1 MFNLNYCIMKTI
13 GLVGVSAV
21 ETTIAYVKAITE
33 FMRDYTCRQQDPQ
46 MIIAALDFQRVK
58 KLRAA
63 GQWSELIDSC
73 SNAISYDMA
82 AQDLVLICSNEMHRF
97 YADIQELSME
107 DNILSIVDTTVDYV
121 LQQNYQ
127 KVLLLGTKP
136 TMCEDFYVTAL
147 TQKGIDVVVPTEK
160 EQDEVERVIEELC
173 EGIVCE
179 KSRISLCRIVR
190 EVYERESGIQAV
202 VLANT
207 ELPMILPA
215 HLVYRWVRLPVVNT
229 LRVHAEAAVKFALGL
244 S

>member
-1 MFNLNYCIMKTI
+1 MKTI
-13 GLVGVSAV
+13 GLVGISAV

-33 FMRDYTCRQQDPQ
+33 FMRDYTCRRQDPQ

-107 DNILSIVDTTVDYV
+107 DSIISIVDTTVDNV

-173 EGIVCE
+173 EGIISE
-179 KSRISLCRIVR
+179 ASRTSLCRIIRAVC
-190 EVYERESGIQAV
+190 ERELGIQAV
-202 VLANT
+202 VLAST

-215 HLVYRWVRLPVVNT
+215 HLVYRWVRLPIVNT
-229 LRVHAEAAVKFALGL
+229 LRVHAEAAVKLALGL
-244 S
+244 

>member
-1 MFNLNYCIMKTI
+1 MKTI

-63 GQWSELIDSC
+63 GQWSELINSC
-73 SNAISYDMA
+73 ADVISYDMA
-82 AQDLVLICSNEMHRF
+82 AEDLVLICSNEMHRF

-107 DNILSIVDTTVDYV
+107 DNILSIVDTTVDNV

-127 KVLLLGTKP
+127 KVLLLGTIP
-136 TMCEDFYVTAL
+136 TMSEDFYVKAFAENNV
-147 TQKGIDVVVPTEK
+147 KVVVPTK
-160 EQDEVERVIEELC
+160 EEQAEVERIITELC
-173 EGIVCE
+173 DGIISE
-179 KSRISLCRIVR
+179 ASRTSLCRIVR
-190 EVYERESGIQAV
+190 AVCERVSGIQAV
-202 VLANT
+202 VLAST

-229 LRVHAEAAVKFALGL
+229 LRVHAEAAVKSALRL
-244 S
+244 